1 MLNTPEK
8 PICLVERQHLLAR
21 KKIQLT
27 KAAQRFERTRFLQER
42 MARPM
47 DKLKCLHDKLDFANA
62 TAAEF
67 DVAFKLIVSD
77 DVALDASLDVGDLV
91 EQIGRRTLRI
101 NERLMLPQ
109 EFVSQLPIAADSA
122 RLDQGARSRR
132 QSGVGLRI
140 LAAASAF
147 HLSEESDAR
156 FARRDRQHQATHR
169 ARRRR
174 TR

>member
-1 MLNTPEK
+1 MSLLLSFDLQTMLNTPEK
-8 PICLVERQHLLAR
+8 PICLVERQHFIAW

-27 KAAQRFERTRFLQER
+27 KTAQRFERARFLQER
-42 MARPM
+42 MARPV

-77 DVALDASLDVGDLV
+77 DVALDAPFDVGNLV

-109 EFVSQLPIAADSA
+109 EFVSQLPAAADSA
-122 RLDQGARSRR
+122 RLNQGEALPGFAEAGIIIFHALERSREWP
-132 QSGVGLRI
+132 S
-140 LAAASAF
+140 
-147 HLSEESDAR
+147 
-156 FARRDRQHQATHR
+156 
-169 ARRRR
+169 
-174 TR
+174 